1 MVPVEESKIFNMANS
16 LAWNFYK
23 TNSIFTFDEIKS
35 TAYMGLV
42 KGLNSYKE
50 NRGKKLTSWV
60 YSKIKWEILDMFEDE
75 KRFQHISLYET
86 DEDNYILEERLGS
99 EEFEEDLLNQVL
111 IKKALTVLTSEEIKL
126 IYLKFYKGLSY
137 SEIAKDMKSSS
148 RTVGVKMAKALNKM
162 RNKLNEEEV
171 ENKFRLP
178 IIKNNV
184 RNIEAINTTKD
195 YIVMRTKAEAQYLV
209 DNQST
214 IRDTA
219 KAFGVSKS
227 TVHKDL
233 IKRLPKL
240 DKTLFDRVC
249 MVLDYNAED
258 KVYRGG
264 ESTKRRYKE
273 KAYSLTDQS
282 IKNKH

>member
-1 MVPVEESKIFNMANS
+1 MVPIEERKIFNIANKI
-16 LAWNFYK
+16 AWNFYK
-23 TNSIFTFDEIKS
+23 TNSTFTFDEIQS

-50 NRGKKLTSWV
+50 DRGKKLSSWV
-60 YSKIKWEILDMFEDE
+60 YSKIKWEILDMFEEE

-86 DEDNYILEERLGS
+86 DEDNYSLEERLGT
-99 EEFEEDLLNQVL
+99 EEFEEELLNQVL
-111 IKKALTVLTSEEIKL
+111 IKKALTALTSEEIKL

-137 SEIAKDMKSSS
+137 SEIANVMKSSS
-148 RTVGVKMAKALNKM
+148 RIVGLKMTKALNKM
-162 RNKLNEEEV
+162 RNKLNEREL
-171 ENKFRLP
+171 ENKYSIRVS
-178 IIKNNV
+178 KARTRNV
-184 RNIEAINTTKD
+184 ESINTNKD
-195 YIVMRTKAEAQYLV
+195 YIVMRVKAEAQYII

-219 KAFGVSKS
+219 KAFGVGKT
-227 TVHKDL
+227 TVHVDL

-249 MVLDYNAED
+249 MILDYNTED
-258 KVYRGG
+258 RANRGG

>member
-1 MVPVEESKIFNMANS
+1 MLVEESKIFNIANS
-16 LAWNFYK
+16 IAWNFYK
-23 TNSIFTFDEIKS
+23 TNSTFTFDEIQS

-50 NRGKKLTSWV
+50 DRGKKLSSWV
-60 YSKIKWEILDMFEDE
+60 YSKIKWEILDMFEEE

-86 DEDNYILEERLGS
+86 EEDNYSLEERVGS

-111 IKKALTVLTSEEIKL
+111 IKKALTALTSQEIKL

-137 SEIAKDMKSSS
+137 SEIANVMKSSS
-148 RTVGVKMAKALNKM
+148 RIIGLKMTKALNKM
-162 RNKLNEEEV
+162 RNKLNEREL
-171 ENKFRLP
+171 ENKYSIRVS
-178 IIKNNV
+178 KARTRNV
-184 RNIEAINTTKD
+184 ESINTNKD
-195 YIVMRTKAEAQYLV
+195 YIVMRVKAEAQYII

-219 KAFGVSKS
+219 KAFGVGKT
-227 TVHKDL
+227 TVHVDL

-249 MVLDYNAED
+249 MILDYNTED
-258 KVYRGG
+258 RANRGG

>member
-1 MVPVEESKIFNMANS
+1 MLPVEETKIFNIANKI
-16 LAWNFYK
+16 AWNFYK
-23 TNSIFTFDEIKS
+23 TNSTFTFDEIQS
-35 TAYMGLV
+35 TAYLGLV

-86 DEDNYILEERLGS
+86 DEDNYSLEERLGT
-99 EEFEEDLLNQVL
+99 EEFEEELLNQVL
-111 IKKALTVLTSEEIKL
+111 IKKALTALTSEEIKL

-137 SEIAKDMKSSS
+137 SEIANVMKSSS
-148 RTVGVKMAKALNKM
+148 RIVGLKMTKALNKM
-162 RNKLNEEEV
+162 RNKLNEREL
-171 ENKFRLP
+171 ENKYSIRVS
-178 IIKNNV
+178 KARTRNV
-184 RNIEAINTTKD
+184 ESINTNKD
-195 YIVMRTKAEAQYLV
+195 YIVMRVKAEAQYII

-227 TVHKDL
+227 TVHVDL

-249 MVLDYNAED
+249 MILDYNTED
-258 KVYRGG
+258 RANRGG

>member
-1 MVPVEESKIFNMANS
+1 MLVEESKIFNIANS
-16 LAWNFYK
+16 IAWNFYK
-23 TNSIFTFDEIKS
+23 TNSTFTFDEIQS

-50 NRGKKLTSWV
+50 DRGKKLSSWV
-60 YSKIKWEILDMFEDE
+60 YSKIKWEILDMFEEE

-86 DEDNYILEERLGS
+86 EEDNYSLEERVGS

-111 IKKALTVLTSEEIKL
+111 IKKALTALTSQEIKL

-137 SEIAKDMKSSS
+137 SEIANVMKSSS
-148 RTVGVKMAKALNKM
+148 RIIGLKMTKALNKM
-162 RNKLNEEEV
+162 RNKLNEKE
-171 ENKFRLP
+171 
-178 IIKNNV
+178 IKNKYLIRVSKASTRNV
-184 RNIEAINTTKD
+184 ESINTNKD
-195 YIVMRTKAEAQYLV
+195 YIVMRVKAEAQYII

-219 KAFGVSKS
+219 KAFGVGKT
-227 TVHKDL
+227 TVHVDL

-249 MVLDYNAED
+249 MILDYNTED
-258 KVYRGG
+258 RANRAG

>member
-1 MVPVEESKIFNMANS
+1 MLVEESKIFNIANS
-16 LAWNFYK
+16 IAWNFYK
-23 TNSIFTFDEIKS
+23 TNSTFTFDEIQS

-50 NRGKKLTSWV
+50 DRGKKLSSWV

-75 KRFQHISLYET
+75 KRFQHISLYEA
-86 DEDNYILEERLGS
+86 DDDNYSLEERVGS

-111 IKKALTVLTSEEIKL
+111 IKKALTALTSQEIKL

-137 SEIAKDMKSSS
+137 SEIANVMKSSS
-148 RTVGVKMAKALNKM
+148 RIVGLKMTKALEKM
-162 RNKLNEEEV
+162 RNKLNESEV
-171 ENKFRLP
+171 ENKYSIRVS
-178 IIKNNV
+178 KARTRKV
-184 RNIEAINTTKD
+184 ETINTNKD
-195 YIVMRTKAEAQYLV
+195 YIVMRVRAEAQYIIE
-209 DNQST
+209 NQST

-227 TVHKDL
+227 TVHVDL

-249 MVLDYNAED
+249 MILDYNTED
-258 KVYRGG
+258 RANRAG

>member
-1 MVPVEESKIFNMANS
+1 MLVEESKIFNIANS
-16 LAWNFYK
+16 IAWNFYK
-23 TNSIFTFDEIKS
+23 TNSTFTFDEIQS

-50 NRGKKLTSWV
+50 DRGKKLSSWV
-60 YSKIKWEILDMFEDE
+60 YSKIKWEILDMFEEE

-86 DEDNYILEERLGS
+86 DEDNYSLEERLGT
-99 EEFEEDLLNQVL
+99 EEFEEELLNQVL

-137 SEIAKDMKSSS
+137 SEIAKEMKSSS
-148 RTVGVKMAKALNKM
+148 RIIGLKMTKALNKM
-162 RNKLNEEEV
+162 RNKLNEKE
-171 ENKFRLP
+171 
-178 IIKNNV
+178 IKNKYSIRVSKASTRNV
-184 RNIEAINTTKD
+184 ESINTNKD
-195 YIVMRTKAEAQYLV
+195 YIVMRVKAEAQYII

-219 KAFGVSKS
+219 KAFGVGKT
-227 TVHKDL
+227 TVHVDL

-249 MVLDYNAED
+249 MILDYNTED
-258 KVYRGG
+258 RANRAG

>member
-1 MVPVEESKIFNMANS
+1 MVPIEERKIFNIANKI
-16 LAWNFYK
+16 AWNFYK
-23 TNSIFTFDEIKS
+23 TNSTFTFDEIQS

-50 NRGKKLTSWV
+50 DRGKKLSSWV
-60 YSKIKWEILDMFEDE
+60 YSKIKWEILDMFEEE

-86 DEDNYILEERLGS
+86 DEDNYSLEERLGT
-99 EEFEEDLLNQVL
+99 EEFEEELLNQVL

-137 SEIAKDMKSSS
+137 SEIAKEMKSSS
-148 RTVGVKMAKALNKM
+148 RIIGLKMTKALNKM
-162 RNKLNEEEV
+162 RNKLNEREL
-171 ENKFRLP
+171 ENKYSIRVS
-178 IIKNNV
+178 KVRTRNV
-184 RNIEAINTTKD
+184 ESINTNKD
-195 YIVMRTKAEAQYLV
+195 YIVMRVKAEAQYII

-219 KAFGVSKS
+219 KAFGVSKT
-227 TVHKDL
+227 TVHVDL

-240 DKTLFDRVC
+240 DKSLFDRVC
-249 MVLDYNAED
+249 MILDYNTED
-258 KVYRGG
+258 RANRDG